1 MSTKNTWSGEERRLE
16 KREPGPVLQQ
26 VRRAAVLEAAP
37 RAGETLAAHGEVLW
51 RRRWT
56 ALSVGM
62 IVAGLAAVAVLGM
75 KPVYRAVA
83 RVEVNAEAPQ
93 MQSLQGVYEQ
103 LPTNQEFL
111 RTQLRVLETDQL
123 AWTTIEQLR
132 LGVDE
137 RFLGKPAEKMKWR
150 DEVERKM
157 DLIRRFREG
166 LRAELAPGSRVIE
179 VGFEASDPQLAAA
192 AANALVDNY
201 VDSNFEQQ
209 VQATRAVS
217 NRMGQQLA
225 ELKSAVERSQGAL
238 VAYEREH
245 AIYNVNEKQSVTE
258 QRLAE
263 LSSDFTAAQADRM
276 QKQALYQQAQG
287 SRADAAALAQDPLLQ
302 RLTERLA
309 ELRSQRADALA
320 QYGPAFPKAVRA
332 GQQVAQAEATL
343 ESERA
348 RLVERMR
355 GEYEA
360 AQKRERL
367 LGGALAEQKRQ
378 ASELN
383 QLLVEHNLLRGEFES
398 NQQLYQRLLQQLKDA
413 TVAAGLRATN
423 LHVVDAALPP
433 ARPVRPKTALYLA
446 LGLLLGGMAGLAG
459 AFVEEAFDSSVK
471 TPEELEA
478 ATALPVLGAIPAKDS
493 LQGPRW
499 RRALK
504 RASGDGVALTVARAP
519 GSALAESYRAVRTA
533 VLLSTAGSP
542 PKSIL
547 VTSAGP
553 GEGKTTTTLN
563 LAASLAQRGGSVVM
577 ISTGRGGSDGLWRDG
592 ADGRKGLH
600 EVLSGEQPWE
610 DAVETAGDVPG
621 LKILAAKTD
630 SHLPAELLCSDAMAR
645 LLRELGQKFQYVL
658 VDAPPVLAASDATI
672 LATMVDG
679 VVLVVESGATP
690 RKIIERSQRRLENAG
705 ARLLGAVLNKFDA
718 SADGYARFYAARF
731 PAWREEPPPAER
743 LRVN

>member
-1 MSTKNTWSGEERRLE
+1 MSAKNTWSGEERRLA

-26 VRRAAVLEAAP
+26 VRRPAVLEAAP
-37 RAGETLAAHGEVLW
+37 RAGETLTAHGEVLW

-56 ALSVGM
+56 ALSVGV

-93 MQSLQGVYEQ
+93 IQSLQGMYEQ
-103 LPTNQEFL
+103 LPSNQEFL
-111 RTQLRVLETDQL
+111 RTQLRVLETDHL
-123 AWTTIEQLR
+123 AWRTIEQLR
-132 LGVDE
+132 LGEDE

-157 DLIRRFREG
+157 ELIRRFREG
-166 LRAELAPGSRVIE
+166 LRAELVPGSRVIE
-179 VGFEASDPQLAAA
+179 VGFEASDPQLAAVT
-192 AANALVDNY
+192 ANALLDNY
-201 VDSNFEQQ
+201 VESNFEQQ
-209 VQATRAVS
+209 VQVTRAVS

-225 ELKSAVERSQGAL
+225 ELKSAVERSQEAL

-245 AIYNVNEKQSVTE
+245 AIFNVNEKQSVAE

-287 SRADAAALAQDPLLQ
+287 SRADAAALAQDPLLE
-302 RLTERLA
+302 RLTERVA
-309 ELRSQRADALA
+309 ELRTQRADALA
-320 QYGPAFPKAVRA
+320 QYGPAFPKAVRV

-367 LGGALAEQKRQ
+367 LGGALAEQKRK

-433 ARPVRPKTALYLA
+433 ARQVRRRRRSTWRWGYCW
-446 LGLLLGGMAGLAG
+446 
-459 AFVEEAFDSSVK
+459 EAWRGWRARS
-471 TPEELEA
+471 
-478 ATALPVLGAIPAKDS
+478 
-493 LQGPRW
+493 W
-499 RRALK
+499 RR
-504 RASGDGVALTVARAP
+504 R
-519 GSALAESYRAVRTA
+519 
-533 VLLSTAGSP
+533 
-542 PKSIL
+542 SI
-547 VTSAGP
+547 
-553 GEGKTTTTLN
+553 
-563 LAASLAQRGGSVVM
+563 
-577 ISTGRGGSDGLWRDG
+577 
-592 ADGRKGLH
+592 
-600 EVLSGEQPWE
+600 
-610 DAVETAGDVPG
+610 
-621 LKILAAKTD
+621 
-630 SHLPAELLCSDAMAR
+630 
-645 LLRELGQKFQYVL
+645 
-658 VDAPPVLAASDATI
+658 
-672 LATMVDG
+672 
-679 VVLVVESGATP
+679 
-690 RKIIERSQRRLENAG
+690 RR
-705 ARLLGAVLNKFDA
+705 
-718 SADGYARFYAARF
+718 
-731 PAWREEPPPAER
+731 
-743 LRVN
+743 